1 VIETTTGP
9 EIVADADRL
18 EAVVDA
24 AVTHT
29 AYAIDTEF
37 HRERTYF
44 PKLALVQLA
53 WPGGLVIIDPLAVD
67 VAALG
72 RLLTDGGVAVLH
84 ACSQDLEVLE
94 RVTGQTP
101 SDLFDTQVAAGF
113 VGLRSP
119 SLAALHDQLL
129 GRRLPKGDRLT
140 DWLRR
145 PLSDDQLEYAASD
158 VRHLLE
164 IHAELVTQLT
174 DRGRLEWA
182 RTECEIVLAKDRS
195 ARDPDEAWRRVK
207 EARQLRGR
215 NRAIVK
221 ALAAWRERRASELDI
236 PVRYVLP
243 DLALVSIAQRPPRD
257 IAALSGVRGIDDR
270 HLKGGTADSLLATI
284 AAVDDEPAGVE
295 EDPPRSSLPRD
306 LRPAVSLVASWI
318 TQIAADNDFDP
329 ALVGSRGDVE
339 GLLRGDADARLS
351 MGWRADLVGEPIRRL
366 VAGDAALAFDGRG
379 RLVLEE
385 RSRRRLG
392 DAGGSDAGIG

>member
-1 VIETTTGP
+1 MTEKATGP
-9 EIVADADRL
+9 EIVADAGRL
-18 EAVVDA
+18 EEVIDTAVA
-24 AVTHT
+24 HP

-37 HRERTYF
+37 HRERTYY

-53 WPGGLVIIDPLAVD
+53 WPGGLVVIDPLAVD

-72 RLLTDGGVAVLH
+72 RLLADGGVAVLH

-94 RVTGQTP
+94 RVTGETP
-101 SDLFDTQVAAGF
+101 ADLFDTQVAAGF

-145 PLSDDQLEYAASD
+145 PLSDDQLEYAAAD

-195 ARDPDEAWRRVK
+195 GRDPDEAWRRVK

-215 NRAIVK
+215 NRAIVR
-221 ALAAWRERRASELDI
+221 ALAAWRERRAAELDI

-257 IAALSGVRGIDDR
+257 VAALSGVRGLDDR
-270 HLKGGTADSLLATI
+270 HLKGGTAEALLATI
-284 AAVDDEPAGVE
+284 AEVDDEPAAAE
-295 EDPPRSSLPRD
+295 EDPPQRSLPRD

-318 TQIAADNDFDP
+318 TQIAADNDLDP

-339 GLLRGDADARLS
+339 GLLRGDEDARLS
-351 MGWRADLVGEPIRRL
+351 MGWRADLVGAPIRRL
-366 VAGDAALAFDGRG
+366 VAGDAALAFDGQR

-392 DAGGSDAGIG
+392 DAGRSDAGIG